1 MDRAEGLSKR
11 GSGSGG
17 ARVGRGQKVAART
30 HMEGVSRG
38 QEGGPGGAE
47 DTWSTSSSHRSA
59 LASGVY
65 SHTRCHWGKVGAAL
79 LALATDP
86 VFISMQSKRQSH

>member
-1 MDRAEGLSKR
+1 MDLAEGPSRR
-11 GSGSGG
+11 GTGSGG
-17 ARVGRGQKVAART
+17 ARVGRGQKVAARP

-59 LASGVY
+59 LASAIY
-65 SHTRCHWGKVGAAL
+65 SHTRCQWGKAGAE
-79 LALATDP
+79 
-86 VFISMQSKRQSH
+86 